1 MPVALTEEEKTLRQL
16 ALMNELTKQNKP
28 IPKAFMG
35 LNLSN
40 IPNLDQRIQ
49 DAIAANQAN
58 TVPSL
63 ETTTTPTTVDTAP
76 VDTTPADTTN
86 VTTQTGQTIN
96 TPFGNITIPPGGFVC
111 TGADTLTG
119 ATGETGDTADTG
131 DTGDNQ

>member
-1 MPVALTEEEKTLRQL
+1 MPVPLTEEETQNRQL
-16 ALMNELTKQNKP
+16 ALLKHLATQNKP

-35 LNLSN
+35 LDLSN
-40 IPNLDQRIQ
+40 IPNLDQSIQ

-96 TPFGNITIPPGGFVC
+96 TPFGNITI
-111 TGADTLTG
+111 
-119 ATGETGDTADTG
+119 
-131 DTGDNQ
+131 Q